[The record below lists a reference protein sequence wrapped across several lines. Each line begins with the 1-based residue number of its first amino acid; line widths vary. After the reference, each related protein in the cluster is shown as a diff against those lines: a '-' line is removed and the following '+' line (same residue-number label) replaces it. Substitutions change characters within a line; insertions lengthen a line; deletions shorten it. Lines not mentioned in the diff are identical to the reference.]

1 MKTLQELY
9 KEVIASDELKQEF
22 MEAAKDKENGQKNVE
37 EFLKKHECDAT
48 FDELKTF
55 LVDKSDEEL
64 DEDDELPQEEQ
75 VSAAIGYA
83 LYDPKVDKTVDD
95 VFKRA
100 DEAMYKR
107 KRSMKNH
114 KQDAK

>member
-64 DEDDELPQEEQ
+64 DEEELEAVAGGKKEASTVLKAV
-75 VSAAIGYA
+75 VSIVGWGLACLGFVE
-83 LYDPKVDKTVDD
+83 K
-95 VFKRA
+95 
-100 DEAMYKR
+100 
-107 KRSMKNH
+107 
-114 KQDAK
+114 